1 MTIIF
6 IHLYFLIIFEIF
18 FYLYYIMPYEKALIY
33 NLFDI
38 SDYTDIKNKS
48 VLIYYIEDQ
57 LNCRKSQKR
66 IDDFNDKLWVQCM
79 AFVGILNAI
88 LFVIIIRDIVLVRK
102 QYQTAFCT
110 MSPHNSRTTLVESD
124 YKKNDDVDIEMGP
137 HFGPVIEEVTT
148 EITSGLGHE
157 TFILYYWKNSKFVK
171 TTGKT
176 VRFII
181 LVGIFEYAFFTLI
194 VDKYKIVNRTT
205 LLCNMVHES

>member
-6 IHLYFLIIFEIF
+6 VHLYFLIIFEIF
-18 FYLYYIMPYEKALIY
+18 FYLYYIMPYEKTLIY

-38 SDYTDIKNKS
+38 SDYTDIQNTS
-48 VLIYYIEDQ
+48 NLLSYIDCE
-57 LNCRKSQKR
+57 KSQQR
-66 IDDFNDKLWVQCM
+66 LDDFNEKLWIQCM
-79 AFVGILNAI
+79 IFVGILNAI
-88 LFVIIIRDIVLVRK
+88 LFVIFIRDIVIVRK

-110 MSPHNSRTTLVESD
+110 MSPHNSRTTLVEAD

>member
-1 MTIIF
+1 MAIIF

-18 FYLYYIMPYEKALIY
+18 FYLYYIMPYEKTLIY

-38 SDYTDIKNKS
+38 SDYTNVKNKS

-88 LFVIIIRDIVLVRK
+88 LFVIFMRDIVLVRK
-102 QYQTAFCT
+102 QYQLAFCT

-137 HFGPVIEEVTT
+137 LGDEVVTEVGPNIRQE
-148 EITSGLGHE
+148 S
-157 TFILYYWKNSKFVK
+157 FILYYWKNSKFVK
-171 TTGKT
+171 NTGKT
-176 VRFII
+176 IRFII

-194 VDKYKIVNRTT
+194 INKYKIVNTTT
-205 LLCNMVHES
+205 LLCKMVHESE

>member
-79 AFVGILNAI
+79 AFVGILNTI

-137 HFGPVIEEVTT
+137 IGVEETEVGPNIRQ
-148 EITSGLGHE
+148 E

-171 TTGKT
+171 NTGKT

-194 VDKYKIVNRTT
+194 INKYKIVNTTT
-205 LLCNMVHES
+205 LLCKMVHKSE

>member
-6 IHLYFLIIFEIF
+6 VHLYFLIVFEIF

-38 SDYTDIKNKS
+38 SDYTNIKNKS

-88 LFVIIIRDIVLVRK
+88 LFVIFMRDIVLVRK
-102 QYQTAFCT
+102 QYRTAF
-110 MSPHNSRTTLVESD
+110 MSPHNSRTTLVEAD

-137 HFGPVIEEVTT
+137 LEVEGIEET
-148 EITSGLGHE
+148 EVGPNIRQES
-157 TFILYYWKNSKFVK
+157 FILYYWKNSKFVK
-171 TTGKT
+171 NTGKT

-194 VDKYKIVNRTT
+194 INKYKIVNTTT
-205 LLCNMVHES
+205 LLCKMVHES

>member
-6 IHLYFLIIFEIF
+6 VHLYFLIIFEIF

-137 HFGPVIEEVTT
+137 ALGSEIVTEVRP
-148 EITSGLGHE
+148 GLGQE

-171 TTGKT
+171 NTGKT

-194 VDKYKIVNRTT
+194 INKYKIVNTTT
-205 LLCNMVHES
+205 LLCKMVHES

>member
-18 FYLYYIMPYEKALIY
+18 FYLYYIMPYEKTLIY

-38 SDYTDIKNKS
+38 SDYTNIKNKS
-48 VLIYYIEDQ
+48 VLVYYIEDQ

-88 LFVIIIRDIVLVRK
+88 LFVIIIRDIVVVRK
-102 QYQTAFCT
+102 QYQIAFCT
-110 MSPHNSRTTLVESD
+110 MSPHNSRTTLVEAD

-137 HFGPVIEEVTT
+137 IGVEET
-148 EITSGLGHE
+148 EVGLNIRQE
-157 TFILYYWKNSKFVK
+157 SFILYYWKNSKFVK
-171 TTGKT
+171 NTGKT

-194 VDKYKIVNRTT
+194 INKYKIVNTTT
-205 LLCNMVHES
+205 LLCKMVHES

>member
-6 IHLYFLIIFEIF
+6 VHLYFLIIFEIF

-48 VLIYYIEDQ
+48 DLIYYIEDQ

-88 LFVIIIRDIVLVRK
+88 LFVIFMRDIVLVRK
-102 QYQTAFCT
+102 QYQLAF

-137 HFGPVIEEVTT
+137 EGPFGPERQDVTT
-148 EITSGLGHE
+148 EARPGLGHE

-171 TTGKT
+171 NTGKT

-194 VDKYKIVNRTT
+194 INKYKIVNTTT
-205 LLCNMVHES
+205 LLCKMVHES

>member
-1 MTIIF
+1 
-6 IHLYFLIIFEIF
+6 
-18 FYLYYIMPYEKALIY
+18 MPYEKTLIY

-38 SDYTDIKNKS
+38 SDYTNIKNKS
-48 VLIYYIEDQ
+48 VLVYYIEDQ

-102 QYQTAFCT
+102 QYQTAF
-110 MSPHNSRTTLVESD
+110 MSPHNSRTTLVEAD

-137 HFGPVIEEVTT
+137 IGVEET
-148 EITSGLGHE
+148 EVGLNIRQE
-157 TFILYYWKNSKFVK
+157 SFILYYWKNSKFVK
-171 TTGKT
+171 NTGKT

-194 VDKYKIVNRTT
+194 INKYKIVNTTT
-205 LLCNMVHES
+205 LLCKMVHES

>member
-6 IHLYFLIIFEIF
+6 VHLYFLIIFEIF

-137 HFGPVIEEVTT
+137 ALGSEETEVGPNIRQE
-148 EITSGLGHE
+148 S
-157 TFILYYWKNSKFVK
+157 FILYYWKNSKFVK
-171 TTGKT
+171 NTGKT

-194 VDKYKIVNRTT
+194 INKYKIVNTTT
-205 LLCNMVHES
+205 LLCKMVHKSE

>member
-1 MTIIF
+1 
-6 IHLYFLIIFEIF
+6 
-18 FYLYYIMPYEKALIY
+18 MPYEKTLIY

-38 SDYTDIKNKS
+38 SDYTNIKNKS

-88 LFVIIIRDIVLVRK
+88 LFVIFMRDIVLVRK
-102 QYQTAFCT
+102 QYQLAFCT

-137 HFGPVIEEVTT
+137 LGDEVVTEVGPNIRQE
-148 EITSGLGHE
+148 S
-157 TFILYYWKNSKFVK
+157 FILYYWKNSKFVK
-171 TTGKT
+171 NTGKT

-194 VDKYKIVNRTT
+194 INKYKIVNTTT
-205 LLCNMVHES
+205 LLCKMVHKSE

>member
-1 MTIIF
+1 MAIIF

-48 VLIYYIEDQ
+48 DLIYYIEDQ

-88 LFVIIIRDIVLVRK
+88 LFVIFMRDIVLVRK
-102 QYQTAFCT
+102 QYQLAF

-137 HFGPVIEEVTT
+137 EGPFGPERQDVTT
-148 EITSGLGHE
+148 EARPGLGHE

-171 TTGKT
+171 NMGKT

-194 VDKYKIVNRTT
+194 INKYKIVNTTT
-205 LLCNMVHES
+205 LLCKMVHES

>member
-1 MTIIF
+1 MANIF
-6 IHLYFLIIFEIF
+6 VHLYFVIVFEIF
-18 FYLYYIMPYEKALIY
+18 FYLYYIMPYEKTLIY

-38 SDYTDIKNKS
+38 SDYTNIKNKS

-66 IDDFNDKLWVQCM
+66 LDNFNDKLWVQCM

-88 LFVIIIRDIVLVRK
+88 LFVIFMRDIVLVRK
-102 QYQTAFCT
+102 QYQIAFI
-110 MSPHNSRTTLVESD
+110 SPHNSRTTLVESD

-137 HFGPVIEEVTT
+137 SEGAFGPLVQEVTRPGIGN
-148 EITSGLGHE
+148 ES
-157 TFILYYWKNSKFVK
+157 FILYYWKNSKFVK
-171 TTGKT
+171 NMGKT

-194 VDKYKIVNRTT
+194 IDKYKIVNTTT
-205 LLCNMVHES
+205 LLCKMAHKSE

>member
-38 SDYTDIKNKS
+38 SDYTNIKNKS

-88 LFVIIIRDIVLVRK
+88 LFVIFIWDIVLVRK

-137 HFGPVIEEVTT
+137 EGPELSTDVIQ
-148 EITSGLGHE
+148 GLGNE

-171 TTGKT
+171 NTGKT

-194 VDKYKIVNRTT
+194 INKYKIVNTTT
-205 LLCNMVHES
+205 LLCKMVHES

>member
-6 IHLYFLIIFEIF
+6 VHLYFLIVFEIF

-33 NLFDI
+33 NLVDI
-38 SDYTDIKNKS
+38 SDYTNIKNKS
-48 VLIYYIEDQ
+48 VLVYYIEDQ

-88 LFVIIIRDIVLVRK
+88 LFVIIIRDIMLVRK

-110 MSPHNSRTTLVESD
+110 MSPHNSRTTLVEAD

-137 HFGPVIEEVTT
+137 LEVEGIEET
-148 EITSGLGHE
+148 EVGPNIRQES
-157 TFILYYWKNSKFVK
+157 FILYYWKNSKFVK
-171 TTGKT
+171 NTGKT

-194 VDKYKIVNRTT
+194 INKYKIVNTTT
-205 LLCNMVHES
+205 LLCKMVHES

>member
-6 IHLYFLIIFEIF
+6 VHLYFLIIFEIF

-137 HFGPVIEEVTT
+137 ALGSEETEVGPNIRQE
-148 EITSGLGHE
+148 S
-157 TFILYYWKNSKFVK
+157 FILYYWKNSKFVK
-171 TTGKT
+171 NTGKT

-194 VDKYKIVNRTT
+194 INKYKIVNTTT
-205 LLCNMVHES
+205 LLCKMVHES

>member
-6 IHLYFLIIFEIF
+6 IHLYFLIVFEIF
-18 FYLYYIMPYEKALIY
+18 FYLYYIMPYEKTLIY

-66 IDDFNDKLWVQCM
+66 IDDFNNKLWVQCM

-88 LFVIIIRDIVLVRK
+88 LFMIFMRDIVLVRK
-102 QYQTAFCT
+102 QYQTAFI
-110 MSPHNSRTTLVESD
+110 SPTNSRTTLVESD

-137 HFGPVIEEVTT
+137 SFGT
-148 EITSGLGHE
+148 EGSERQDITRPGLGHE
-157 TFILYYWKNSKFVK
+157 SFILYYWKNSKFVK
-171 TTGKT
+171 NTGKT

-194 VDKYKIVNRTT
+194 INKYKIVNTTT
-205 LLCNMVHES
+205 LLCKMVHKS

>member
-1 MTIIF
+1 MANIF
-6 IHLYFLIIFEIF
+6 VHLYFVIVFEIF
-18 FYLYYIMPYEKALIY
+18 FYLYYIMPYEKTLIY

-38 SDYTDIKNKS
+38 SDYTNIKNKS

-66 IDDFNDKLWVQCM
+66 LDNFNDKLWVQCM

-88 LFVIIIRDIVLVRK
+88 LFVIFMRDIVLVRK
-102 QYQTAFCT
+102 QYQIAFI
-110 MSPHNSRTTLVESD
+110 SPHNSRTTLVESD

-137 HFGPVIEEVTT
+137 LRDEVVT
-148 EITSGLGHE
+148 EVRPGLGQE

-171 TTGKT
+171 NTGKT
-176 VRFII
+176 IRFII

-194 VDKYKIVNRTT
+194 INKYKIVNTTT
-205 LLCNMVHES
+205 LLCKMVHKSE